1 MILRFGGAAKP
12 LRRNFLKSFFFENL
26 EIYKLIMKFFINEF
40 PINYVDK
47 FLCKKYLCPMNQNTN
62 KTVLILGANSDVA
75 KQCIK
80 QYVENGF
87 SVIAASRNTA
97 SLEQFINENQLTP
110 KVSVLYFDA
119 GDFDS
124 HQKFYDQISAKPHIV
139 VYAAGFLI
147 ENEKALHDFKGT
159 QQMMTVNY
167 MGGVSILNIVAMD
180 ESNKNL
186 ERIIGLSSLSGV
198 RGRKSNFIYGSTKA
212 AFTTYLAGL
221 RQELSQRN
229 IKVNVLI
236 SGYINTKIN
245 AGLELNKNLLM
256 EPDYVAKHIVNAG
269 NSFIIVPNF
278 KWKMIYFILK
288 ILPESLVAKLP

>member
-1 MILRFGGAAKP
+1 M
-12 LRRNFLKSFFFENL
+12 
-26 EIYKLIMKFFINEF
+26 
-40 PINYVDK
+40 D
-47 FLCKKYLCPMNQNTN
+47 QN

-80 QYVENGF
+80 QYIAKGF
-87 SVIAASRNTA
+87 SVIAASRNTQ
-97 SLEQFINENQLTP
+97 SLENFIQQNNLNS
-110 KVSVLYFDA
+110 KVTVLPFEA
-119 GDFDS
+119 ADFDF
-124 HQKFYDQISAKPHIV
+124 HQQFYDKLSVKPHII
-139 VYAAGFLI
+139 VYAAGFLVD
-147 ENEKALHDFKGT
+147 NDKALNDFKGA

-167 MGGVSILNIVAMD
+167 MGAVSILNIIATD
-180 ESNKNL
+180 ENNTNL

-198 RGRKSNFIYGSTKA
+198 RGRKSNFVYGSTKA

-221 RQELSQRN
+221 RQKLAQRN
-229 IKVNVLI
+229 ITVNVLV

-256 EPDYVAKHIVNAG
+256 EPDYVAKHIANAG
-269 NSFIIVPNF
+269 SSFTIVPNF